1 MGWHLEISGMCIMLN
16 ITIKLF
22 IKDIMNFKK
31 YFKFE
36 GSANPKNYIKNQF
49 QNSILNEKNKNK
61 KEKAN

>member
-36 GSANPKNYIKNQF
+36 GSANPKNYIN
-49 QNSILNEKNKNK
+49 ILYASSNHFNL
-61 KEKAN
+61 